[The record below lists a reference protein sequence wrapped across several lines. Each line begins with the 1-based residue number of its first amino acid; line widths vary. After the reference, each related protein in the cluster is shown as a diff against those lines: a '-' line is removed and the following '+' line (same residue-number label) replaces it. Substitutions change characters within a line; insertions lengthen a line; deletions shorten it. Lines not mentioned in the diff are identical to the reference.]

1 MKFILITNNLT
12 MTRRFILATVAV
24 AIMCAFTLPA
34 NAQFGKALKK
44 AGKSVTKAVG
54 DVAGDMA
61 ADMVANKVSVKIVEF
76 MDNNNTIAGEDSEY
90 YKRLAGL
97 VADNYITVDD
107 LSVNYKVY
115 ENPEANIITTAD
127 GSIRIYS
134 GMMDMLSDEEL
145 KAVIATQIGHLA
157 NKDVRDAL
165 LKVASEDN
173 ATKAGTAQLEKLLS
187 FSGDKLGTVI
197 NELLQIPYSEEQNKK
212 ADVFAYDLLEKNEG
226 SADGLISALRKF
238 AELESA
244 DKEVNETEEGELSVA
259 AKFIGVN
266 SNNSLRASIVASK

>member
-1 MKFILITNNLT
+1 MTKKNL
-12 MTRRFILATVAV
+12 LATLFV
-24 AIMCAFTLPA
+24 AIMCVLTLPA

-54 DVAGDMA
+54 DAAGDMA
-61 ADMVANKVSVKIVEF
+61 ADMAANKVSVKIVEF
-76 MDNNNTIAGEDSEY
+76 MDKNSTIAGEDSEY

-97 VADNYITVDD
+97 VASDYIEVEG
-107 LSVNYKVY
+107 LSLNYKVY
-115 ENPEANIITTAD
+115 ENPEANIISTAD

-145 KAVIATQIGHLA
+145 VAVIATQIGHIA

-173 ATKAGTAQLEKLLS
+173 ATKAGGAQLEKLLS
-187 FSGDKLGTVI
+187 FSGEKMGTVI
-197 NELLQIPYSEEQNKK
+197 NELLQVPYTEEQNKK
-212 ADVFAYDLLEKNEG
+212 ADLFAFNLLKEKGAGSEG
-226 SADGLISALRKF
+226 LVSALRKF

-244 DKEVNETEEGELSVA
+244 DNSAEEEEGELSAA

-266 SNNSLRASIVASK
+266 SNNSLRASIISSK